1 MRDKGS
7 ASVVGWKAPGL
18 LLGGLGVVAFSLTLP
33 ATRVADPAFGPITVG
48 VGRAVAAAV
57 LAAIVLRARGE
68 QLIVPALVPRL
79 GIVVAGVVVG
89 FPLLT
94 AFALQDVNSAHAAVV
109 SGLLPAATAGMA
121 VLRAGERP
129 RRAYWLAL
137 GVGLAAVVIFAAL
150 AGAGRPR
157 LADVL
162 VLAAVGLAGLGYAE
176 GAALAREYGGWR
188 VICWAL
194 VLAAPILAPATAL
207 ALVLHPP
214 QHVTIA
220 ALAGLGYVSAISMFL
235 GFFAWYAG
243 LARGGVARVGRLQ
256 LVQPV
261 LTLGWSVLLLGEHI
275 SIATAIAA
283 VIVLATVTVGRKAR
297 VDQTLPAH
305 RAAPEP
311 PTEPPRNKEV
321 RT

>member
-1 MRDKGS
+1 MAA
-7 ASVVGWKAPGL
+7 AS
-18 LLGGLGVVAFSLTLP
+18 
-33 ATRVADPAFGPITVG
+33 DPAWYRNLVAHPDVTVEL
-48 VGRAVAAAV
+48 RTVA
-57 LAAIVLRARGE
+57 
-68 QLIVPALVPRL
+68 
-79 GIVVAGVVVG
+79 GIVKR
-89 FPLLT
+89 F
-94 AFALQDVNSAHAAVV
+94 SAT
-109 SGLLPAATAGMA
+109 AATARGA
-121 VLRAGERP
+121 ERQRLLGVLETSRVRLSRAGHPGSRLEQ
-129 RRAYWLAL
+129 
-137 GVGLAAVVIFAAL
+137 VAAPDEVIRHEP
-150 AGAGRPR
+150 GPS
-157 LADVL
+157 DVL